1 VKITIVFRDGR
12 RETLAVASYARNFYV
27 VGDTL
32 YDEWG
37 CNGLKGERWVVPA
50 NGISSIVCEADSAG
64 SKDSGSSAAAA
75 TGVDH
80 NTDRKGA
87 EDESIHPETAPRESH
102 T

>member
-12 RETLAVASYARNFYV
+12 RETLAVASYARNIYV
-27 VGDTL
+27 VGDAL

-64 SKDSGSSAAAA
+64 PQVRGAAAA